1 MTNLRIDSV
10 QFKALP
16 VKANKVKPFQ
26 IITAEILNKDVG
38 DIVSLTKDKSEK
50 RLDFLSI
57 LTDIYNANNFYRKPS
72 EKEESSLVEHIFTTI
87 KNPKN
92 IHRYIVKHFSD
103 SLEEMS
109 RIFDASKNN
118 SKRLKFAQKVNE
130 EIFELKKPKGNTLV
144 RELLESEYSSDYVR
158 NFKGIKSYLILNKD
172 NSKAVEQ
179 LDKEFKNKTF
189 DSKFYDKKLQEENIK
204 NEFHLDGTEILNKE
218 VYLKLYTPYAH
229 SFMENFESKT
239 MLDKQNV
246 LDNNNDKYLLQIL
259 KTLNSDNVA
268 LRTKLLNYDMNQKLM
283 HLKVSKQTFNLE
295 ELQKLYSTIDNDKN
309 ARKFIEKTLDNVST
323 SVSIAELNEILAKM
337 PTKQLNIFHK
347 NAFNIINQTA
357 PNERIE
363 VLKQNIENPFYLNSN
378 FVSIMRVN
386 PMKNLSH
393 TKKMLMQITNWMNK
407 IRMNFN

>member
-16 VKANKVKPFQ
+16 VKANKAKPFQ

-38 DIVSLTKDKSEK
+38 DIVSLTKDKSKK

-246 LDNNNDKYLLQIL
+246 LDNNNDKHLLQIL
-259 KTLNSDNVA
+259 KTLNSDNAA

-283 HLKVSKQTFNLE
+283 HLRVSKQTFNLE

-378 FVSIMRVN
+378 FVSVMRVN

-393 TKKMLMQITNWMNK
+393 TKKMLMQITNLMNK